1 VIVLIVEH
9 VEFISMRMTIKLTGD
24 CIFESTQHMKDN
36 NNVCSQMSYRLTIL
50 LKFQPN
56 AAKHVRGG

>member
-1 VIVLIVEH
+1 MIVLIVEY

-24 CIFESTQHMKDN
+24 RIFESIQHMKDN
-36 NNVCSQMSYRLTIL
+36 NNVCSRMSYRLTIL